1 MKYKSNV
8 NFACSTE
15 AGIYLFGKKRKFEFI
30 PNAIDLEKF
39 EYNEQTRKE
48 IRKELDLEGK
58 LVIGN
63 VGRFNLQKN
72 HSFLLDIFN
81 EIVKKNKDSILL
93 LIGTGELEEN
103 IKQKIKELKLE
114 KRVKLLGVRKDVNKL
129 YQAMDIF
136 LMPSLFE
143 GLPLTGVEAQAS
155 KLKCYF
161 ADTITKEV
169 IISNNVKFLSL
180 KLTPEQWADKIVQD
194 AKYERNNVEILNQDF
209 NIKILAK
216 NMEEKYQ
223 KYNRKSFKE

>member
-1 MKYKSNV
+1 M
-8 NFACSTE
+8 
-15 AGIYLFGKKRKFEFI
+15 
-30 PNAIDLEKF
+30 
-39 EYNEQTRKE
+39 
-48 IRKELDLEGK
+48 
-58 LVIGN
+58 
-63 VGRFNLQKN
+63 
-72 HSFLLDIFN
+72 
-81 EIVKKNKDSILL
+81 
-93 LIGTGELEEN
+93 
-103 IKQKIKELKLE
+103 
-114 KRVKLLGVRKDVNKL
+114 
-129 YQAMDIF
+129 
-136 LMPSLFE
+136 
-143 GLPLTGVEAQAS
+143 PLTGVEAQAS